1 MLPSK
6 TFCAI
11 ILSRIGRAGANQGL
25 KEKVVFGMA
34 GVRPMIRVENLGR
47 EFNGLVAVR
56 DLTFTVEEGEVFGFL
71 GPNGAGKTTTINM
84 LTGQLR
90 PTSGRG
96 WIAGFDITTQRD
108 RIKPLIGVAF
118 EEPALYERM
127 SGQANLA
134 FFCELQGASKH
145 RVPELLALVGLSNR
159 ARDRVKNYSQGM
171 KQRLSIARALINR
184 PRVLFL
190 DEPTRGLDPATARA
204 IREQIAA
211 LARAGTTVFLTTHY
225 MEEADYLCHRVVFI
239 NEGQIVACDTPE
251 SLKIMMGQRLL
262 RVLLEDHSEY
272 LLSLEDP
279 DDAASLQA
287 FIAAGQVLTLHSQEA
302 SLEDVYLK
310 LTGRR
315 LVTTSDVSSDGRKN

>member
-56 DLTFTVEEGEVFGFL
+56 GLTFTVEEGEVFGFL

-211 LARAGTTVFLTTHY
+211 LGRAGTTVFLTTHY

-239 NEGQIVACDTPE
+239 NEGQIVACDAPE